1 MQRKKR
7 YGLGYLLVLLAAVAG
22 FFLLRER
29 TRAVELPQVA
39 LPQDV
44 RQLAADLDMFG
55 LFTRLLPAITPAPS
69 PTPLLTAGASDPAV
83 VQGIEPTAAAG
94 STAAP
99 TAPPAAATDPAPPT
113 AVPDAGYPF
122 VLAGEVRSGNENC
135 AEASIRGSVRDAAG
149 ALLAGVR
156 LWRYDQFGNEQVVE
170 SRADDVE
177 RGQYSF
183 AIGDTANTH
192 YVQVIDVGGAI
203 ISPVL
208 QIDHR
213 QGEVADALCHW
224 VDWQQR

>member
-44 RQLAADLDMFG
+44 RQLATELDMFG

-69 PTPLLTAGASDPAV
+69 PTPLLTAGASGPAV
-83 VQGIEPTAAAG
+83 VQGIEPTAAAP
-94 STAAP
+94 SP
-99 TAPPAAATDPAPPT
+99 IAPPAAVDALAAPTSLPA
-113 AVPDAGYPF
+113 VGYPF
-122 VLAGEVRSGNENC
+122 ALAGEVRSGNEDC
-135 AEASIRGSVRDAAG
+135 AEAAIRGSVRDAAG

-203 ISPVL
+203 ISPVI

>member
-39 LPQDV
+39 VPQEA
-44 RQLAADLDMFG
+44 RQLVTELDLLG
-55 LFTRLLPAITPAPS
+55 LFTRLMPAITPAPS
-69 PTPLLTAGASDPAV
+69 PTPLVAAGASGTAV
-83 VQGIEPTAAAG
+83 VQGIEPTAAPG
-94 STAAP
+94 S
-99 TAPPAAATDPAPPT
+99 PPAAPAATAEPAPPT
-113 AVPDAGYPF
+113 AVPDTGYPF
-122 VLAGEVRSGNENC
+122 VLAGPVRSGNDDC
-135 AEASIRGSVRDAAG
+135 PEASIRGSVRDGAG

-156 LWRYDQFGNEQVVE
+156 LWRYDQFGNEQVVD
-170 SRADDVE
+170 SRADEAE

-183 AIGDTANTH
+183 AIGDTANSH
-192 YVQVIDVGGAI
+192 YVQVIDAGGAI
-203 ISPVL
+203 ISPVI

-213 QGEVADALCHW
+213 QGEAAGALCHW